1 MVGHRGQRAN
11 EFLALPCIDL
21 HVLHPWG
28 PGTANARN
36 VSSLGVLRPA
46 TPAGLIAQRS
56 ANDRAPVDDGIP
68 QHALIAA
75 IEVAMQR
82 IEVERD
88 DVTRTRAQIQ
98 DGGTSDEAFSSP
110 RLTAHDQRPAY
121 PLAPPK
127 HHAAGIERA
136 VETGRAVRHAQPAA
150 RNGIDRKV
158 LAEHMGA
165 RGIAVRD
172 PITRSR
178 T

>member
-1 MVGHRGQRAN
+1 MSSSRSP
-11 EFLALPCIDL
+11 ALNFTYCTRC
-21 HVLHPWG
+21 G
-28 PGTANARN
+28 SGTANARN
-36 VSSLGVLRPA
+36 VSSLGGLRPA
-46 TPAGLIAQRS
+46 APAGLIAQRS

-98 DGGTSDEAFSSP
+98 DGGMSDEAFSSP
-110 RLTAHDQRPAY
+110 RLTAHDERRTFPIA
-121 PLAPPK
+121 PLQ
-127 HHAAGIERA
+127 HHAAAIERT
-136 VETGRAVRHAQPAA
+136 VETGGAVRHAQPAA
-150 RNGIDRKV
+150 RNRIDRKV

-172 PITRSR
+172 RVIGSR
-178 T
+178 K